1 MRYSPHEYQRYATEY
16 IETHPVAAVL
26 LDMGLGKTSITLTA
40 LNNLLFDSFEVHKVI
55 VIGPLRVSRHT
66 WPLEIEKWDHLKGL
80 RYSVAVG
87 TESER
92 MSALRKQ
99 ADIYL
104 INRENVQWLLT
115 ESGIPFDFDMVVI
128 DELSS
133 FKNHQTKRF
142 KALMKVRPKV
152 KRIVG
157 LTGTPS
163 SNGLMDLW
171 AEFRLLDMG
180 ERLGRFIGQYRTS
193 YFRPDKQNG
202 QVVFSYKPL
211 PGAEK
216 QIYSKIS
223 DITISMK
230 STDHLRMPV
239 LVDSRYT
246 VYLSETEREK
256 YEELKKDLVLQ
267 LPDGEI
273 TAANAASLSGKL
285 SQMADG
291 AIYTDAGDVIAI
303 HEKKLDAL
311 EDIIEAAYGRPVL
324 VAYWFRH
331 DLERI
336 TERLQKLKIPYA
348 RLDTDGSIRK
358 WNAGEIPVAL
368 IHPASAGH
376 GLNLQAGGS
385 TLVWFGLT
393 WSLELYQQT
402 VARLWRQGQQSETVV
417 VQHII
422 TKGTIDERIMK
433 ALSEKDTTQ
442 AALIDAVKADLK
454 IKANQ

>member
-1 MRYSPHEYQRYATEY
+1 MRYEPHDYQQYAISY

-40 LNNLLFDSFEVHKVI
+40 LNDLLFDSFKVHKII

-66 WPLEIEKWDHLKGL
+66 WPAEIEKWDHLKGL
-80 RYSVAVG
+80 KYSVAVG

-92 MSALRKQ
+92 LSALRKQ
-99 ADIYL
+99 ADIYV
-104 INRENVQWLLT
+104 INRENVQWLIT

-216 QIYSKIS
+216 QIYGKIS

-230 STDHLRMPV
+230 STDHLQMPE
-239 LVDSRYT
+239 LINSRYT
-246 VYLSETEREK
+246 VYLSGKEDSH
-256 YEELKKDLVLQ
+256 YADLKKDLVLQ
-267 LPDGEI
+267 LPDGDI

-285 SQMADG
+285 SQMANG
-291 AIYTDAGDVIAI
+291 AVYTDAGETVAI
-303 HEKKLDAL
+303 HERKLDAL
-311 EDIIEAAYGRPVL
+311 EDIIEAANGKPVL
-324 VAYWFRH
+324 VEYWFRH

-336 TERLQKLKIPYA
+336 TERLYKLKIPCS
-348 RLDTDGSIRK
+348 RLDTDSSIRK

-376 GLNLQAGGS
+376 GLNLQGGGN

-402 VARLWRQGQQSETVV
+402 VARLWRQGQSSETVV

-422 TKGTIDERIMK
+422 TDGTIDGRIMK
-433 ALSEKDTTQ
+433 ALSEKDNMQ
-442 AALIDAVKADLK
+442 SALIDAVKAEVG
-454 IKANQ
+454 AYG

>member
-1 MRYSPHEYQRYATEY
+1 MRYEPHDYQQYAISY

-40 LNNLLFDSFEVHKVI
+40 LGDLLFDSFEIH
-55 VIGPLRVSRHT
+55 RVLVVAPIRVASFS
-66 WPLEIEKWDHLKGL
+66 WPAEIEKWDHLEGL
-80 RYSVAVG
+80 KYSVAVG
-87 TESER
+87 TAAER
-92 MSALRKQ
+92 LSALRKQ

-104 INRENVQWLLT
+104 INRENVQWLIS

-152 KRIVG
+152 KHIVG

-230 STDHLRMPV
+230 STDHLQMPE
-239 LVDSRYT
+239 LINSRYT
-246 VYLSETEREK
+246 VYLSEKEDSH
-256 YEELKKDLVLQ
+256 YADLKKDLVLQ
-267 LPDGEI
+267 LPDGDI

-285 SQMADG
+285 SQMANG
-291 AIYTDAGDVIAI
+291 AVYTDAGETVAI
-303 HEKKLDAL
+303 HERKLDAL
-311 EDIIEAAYGRPVL
+311 EDIIEAANGKPVL

-336 TERLQKLKIPYA
+336 TERLHKLKIPCS

-376 GLNLQAGGS
+376 GLNLQGGGN

-402 VARLWRQGQQSETVV
+402 VARLWRQGQASKTVV

-442 AALIDAVKADLK
+442 AALIEAVKADLE
-454 IKANQ
+454 I

>member
-16 IETHPVAAVL
+16 IEAHPVAAVL

-40 LNNLLFDSFEVHKVI
+40 LNNLLFDSFKVRRI
-55 VIGPLRVSRHT
+55 LVIAPLRVARNT
-66 WPLEIEKWDHLKGL
+66 WGAEIEKWDHLSDL
-80 RYSVAVG
+80 RYAVAVG
-87 TESER
+87 TENER
-92 MSALRKQ
+92 LAALRKQ

-104 INRENVQWLLT
+104 INRENVQWLIT

-142 KALMKVRPKV
+142 RALMKVRPKV

-216 QIYSKIS
+216 QIYGKIS

-230 STDHLRMPV
+230 STDHLQMPE
-239 LVDSRYT
+239 LINSRYT
-246 VYLSETEREK
+246 VYLSEKEDSR
-256 YEELKKDLVLQ
+256 YADLKKDLVLQ
-267 LPDGEI
+267 MPDGEI

-285 SQMADG
+285 SQMANG
-291 AIYTDAGDVIAI
+291 AVYTDAGDVTAI
-303 HEKKLDAL
+303 HERKLDAL
-311 EDIIEAAYGRPVL
+311 EDIIEAANGKPVL

-336 TERLQKLKIPYA
+336 TERLQRLKIPCS
-348 RLDTDGSIRK
+348 RLDTDCSIRK
-358 WNAGEIPVAL
+358 WNAGEIQVAL

-376 GLNLQAGGS
+376 GLNLQSGGN

-402 VARLWRQGQQSETVV
+402 VARLWRQGQASETVV

-422 TKGTIDERIMK
+422 TEGTIDERIMK

-454 IKANQ
+454 I